1 MGKTSEDYL
10 GITLAVKRLEE
21 LRGKCSEHAYT
32 VHLEA
37 PVVNVWPHLLYLTL
51 CVCVCVCV
59 CVCLCA
65 RALKLCITDDI
76 SHQYFTMYQL
86 KTKTFYKTIITSKTD
101 NRCNSSFFL
110 ICSLCLNFSS
120 CPHDISC
127 CLSPGLNLMS
137 CFSVSFNLKWLVFF
151 SFVTLH
157 IYLFGCA
164 RP

>member
-1 MGKTSEDYL
+1 MEYS
-10 GITLAVKRLEE
+10 
-21 LRGKCSEHAYT
+21 T
-32 VHLEA
+32 VQNQTNMHMK
-37 PVVNVWPHLLYLTL
+37 VQCLTN
-51 CVCVCVCV
+51 
-59 CVCLCA
+59 
-65 RALKLCITDDI
+65 TDDI

-164 RP
+164 RPQLWHVGPSIFIVACGIQFLNQGSNPGQLHWELGVLATGPLGKSL